1 MQFVAHTDLRS
12 PKVWSRV
19 QKEKAVITN
28 HGKPVALVIPI
39 NEGNFEE
46 TLARVNQMEGLQA
59 LRDLQAQ
66 AKTAGTDRMT
76 LDEINL
82 GIAAARKARR
92 ARRS

>member
-19 QKEKAVITN
+19 QKEKAIVTN

-39 NEGNFEE
+39 NEANFEE
-46 TLARVNQMEGLQA
+46 TLAQVNQMEGFQA
-59 LRDLQAQ
+59 LRDVQAQ
-66 AKTAGTDRMT
+66 AKAAGADRMT
-76 LDEINL
+76 LEDINHE
-82 GIAAARKARR
+82 IAASRQGRR

>member
-19 QKEKAVITN
+19 QKEKAVVTN

-39 NEGNFEE
+39 NESNFEE
-46 TLARVNQMEGLQA
+46 ILAQVNQMEGLQV

-76 LDEINL
+76 LDEINQE
-82 GIAAARKARR
+82 IAATRKERR
-92 ARRS
+92 ARRT

>member
-19 QKEKAVITN
+19 QKEKAVVTN

-39 NEGNFEE
+39 NESNFEE
-46 TLARVNQMEGLQA
+46 ILAQVNQMEGLQV
-59 LRDLQAQ
+59 LRDLQVQ

-76 LDEINL
+76 LDEINQE
-82 GIAAARKARR
+82 IAATRKERR
-92 ARRS
+92 ARRT

>member
-19 QKEKAVITN
+19 QKEKAVVTN
-28 HGKPVALVIPI
+28 HGKPVALIIPI
-39 NEGNFEE
+39 NESNFEE
-46 TLARVNQMEGLQA
+46 ILAQVNQMEGLQV

-76 LDEINL
+76 LDEINQE
-82 GIAAARKARR
+82 IAATRKERR
-92 ARRS
+92 ARRT

>member
-19 QKEKAVITN
+19 QKEKAVVTN

-39 NEGNFEE
+39 NERNFEE
-46 TLARVNQMEGLQA
+46 ILAQVNQMEGLQV

-76 LDEINL
+76 LNEINQE
-82 GIAAARKARR
+82 IAATRKERR

>member
-19 QKEKAVITN
+19 QKEKAVVTN

-39 NEGNFEE
+39 NESNFEE
-46 TLARVNQMEGLQA
+46 ILAQVNQMEGLQV

-76 LDEINL
+76 LDEINQE
-82 GIAAARKARR
+82 ITATRKERR
-92 ARRS
+92 ARRT

>member
-19 QKEKAVITN
+19 QKEKAVVTN

-39 NEGNFEE
+39 NESNFEE
-46 TLARVNQMEGLQA
+46 ILAQVNQMEGMQV
-59 LRDLQAQ
+59 LRDLQSQ

-76 LDEINL
+76 LNEINQE
-82 GIAAARKARR
+82 ITATRKERR